1 MIVFDASTL
10 ILLAK
15 VDLLQTFLDDYHG
28 EIMIPAAVW
37 SEAAT
42 PAQRADA
49 IAIRRAIADRRIAV
63 RKVRSGA
70 KVRRL
75 MADFALG
82 RGEAEALALALET
95 KAHLVA
101 TDDRNAMLACKLLRL
116 EPVTAIAVLVRA
128 RQKGRL
134 SQDQA
139 ERRLKELARYGR
151 YAAAIVEDAR
161 RLVRSGG

>member
-15 VDLLQTFLDDYHG
+15 VDLLQTFLDGYRG
-28 EIMIPAAVW
+28 EIVIPAAVR

-42 PAQRADA
+42 PAHRADA
-49 IAIRRAIADRRIAV
+49 IVIRRAIANRRIAV
-63 RKVRSGA
+63 RKIRSGA

-95 KAHLVA
+95 NTHLVA
-101 TDDRNAMLACKLLRL
+101 TDDRNAMLACKMLRL

-128 RQKGRL
+128 TQKGRL
-134 SQDQA
+134 SRDQA
-139 ERRLKELARYGR
+139 EHRLKDLARYGR
-151 YAAAIVEDAR
+151 YAAAIIEDAR